1 MWLIFTW
8 CDYNHQNQGILMTP
22 RRPSSPLPV
31 MTPKKGKHHPNFNYH
46 RWVFARF
53 WTSCNR
59 VHSMHSFA
67 FGLFCSVLHLRGSS
81 VSLYVLNLFI
91 LLLSN
96 NILYGYTTIYSFS
109 VDGYLGL
116 GLLRTMLL
124 LMFLI
129 TSLGVKI
136 SW

>member
-1 MWLIFTW
+1 M
-8 CDYNHQNQGILMTP
+8 
-22 RRPSSPLPV
+22 S
-31 MTPKKGKHHPNFNYH
+31 
-46 RWVFARF
+46 FADF
-53 WTSCNR
+53 GLH
-59 VHSMHSFA
+59 VIELHSMHSFA
-67 FGLFCSVLHLRGSS
+67 FGLFCSVLHLGFIIS
-81 VSLYVLNLFI
+81 YVLNLFI

-96 NILYGYTTIYSFS
+96 NILYGYTTFTHFS

-136 SW
+136 SVRIFLDMEWLGC